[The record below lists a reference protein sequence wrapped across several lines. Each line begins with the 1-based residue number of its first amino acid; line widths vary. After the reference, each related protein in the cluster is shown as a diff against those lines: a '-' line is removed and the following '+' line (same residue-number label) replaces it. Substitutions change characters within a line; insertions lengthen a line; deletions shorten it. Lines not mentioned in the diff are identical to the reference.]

1 MGVIKRF
8 IDELAKHK
16 LLVYFAILWG
26 ASMFFWSL
34 YDLGY
39 YVTNFEEAMDA
50 LPVLY
55 NLLEL
60 GAGLFLVLFGLK
72 LMQSNFLQALDAEK
86 ALLYFLLL
94 WAGSLFFCGLYD
106 IVDYGPYIS
115 EYPEDILAFIGALA
129 DFFGGAV
136 LALFSWNLIS
146 KKEPE
151 TTQ

>member
-1 MGVIKRF
+1 MGFIKRF
-8 IDELAKHK
+8 IEELAKHK
-16 LLVYFAILWG
+16 LLVYFAVLWG

-39 YVTNFEEAMDA
+39 YITSFEEATDA
-50 LPVLY
+50 FPILY

-60 GAGLFLVLFGLK
+60 GAGLFLALFGIKML
-72 LMQSNFLQALDAEK
+72 QVNFLEAIDAKK
-86 ALLYFLLL
+86 ALLYFMLL

-106 IVDYGPYIS
+106 IVDYGPYIF
-115 EYPEDILAFIGALA
+115 EYPEDIIAFIAALA

-151 TTQ
+151 TT